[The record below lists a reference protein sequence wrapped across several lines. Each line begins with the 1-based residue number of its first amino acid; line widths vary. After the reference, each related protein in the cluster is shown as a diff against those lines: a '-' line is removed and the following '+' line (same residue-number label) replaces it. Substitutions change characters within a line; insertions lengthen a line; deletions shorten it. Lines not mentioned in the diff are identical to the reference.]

1 MAEDV
6 VVMNQF
12 RQMNLRSLYYRL
24 IIRKARIIIAFRAGR
39 RVQQTGQIIEPIF
52 YMLRGL
58 FYFFLGFFTMIP
70 PKPTTKMIND

>member
-24 IIRKARIIIAFRAGR
+24 IIRKTRMMIALRAGR
-39 RVQQTGQIIEPIF
+39 RVQQTGQFIINPV
-52 YMLRGL
+52 YNQ
-58 FYFFLGFFTMIP
+58 GFFYLFFGIFL
-70 PKPTTKMIND
+70 